1 MTMTAMRMNAR
12 ASTVMTSTT
21 RRMVLL
27 PSRRHDGLAR
37 FRLARRLRDAR
48 TRAESSSSD
57 DTAVDERRSE
67 ELASSSSLSSRRTIL
82 GVERSTGEAIR
93 DWDECVEWRER
104 KPPSDETLGLLDAS
118 ILALAL
124 PGVAELLLDPVMGAV
139 DTAFIG
145 KLTGPNA
152 AEALGGLAVSTT
164 CFTFCF
170 KLFNFLAVVTGP
182 LVAAKISSA
191 GGRDSVEGRR
201 AAKKTV
207 GSAMALA
214 LALGFATTGVLE
226 VFTDQMLQFCGAHH
240 DVLLQPSEDLLPAA
254 DVPTVKGLLEY
265 GESYLRIRALSLP
278 ACLIVM
284 VGVGAFR
291 GLLDTKTALNV
302 AILTE
307 IFHLGL
313 DPILIYGFGPIEGM
327 DVAGAAIATTV
338 AEWVGALWFWKL
350 MMDEEILDFASVFRL
365 PDQNDADL
373 GVLVA
378 GSTSQLARTVLLQTV
393 LVRATATASM
403 LSVAG
408 AHQVCL
414 QVWWITLF
422 GLDAVAVSA
431 QALVAA
437 SLGKNDVVGARIAA
451 DRALSWGIGAGVLVG
466 AVVFVTAPSLPFLF
480 TNDAEIAAEA
490 VMPIRILAL
499 LQPLNSAVFVGDGVF
514 QGSSDFDY
522 LAKAMAI
529 SAGGGILALGVAGQV
544 EGATLTSV
552 WLGMATLMMGRA
564 ATLGWRYY
572 KDESSPMAV
581 SPAECVVFY
590 GDLPE
595 NDDESFSSDVDP
607 R

>member
-1 MTMTAMRMNAR
+1 MPTMRMDVR
-12 ASTVMTSTT
+12 TTTTMMASST
-21 RRMVLL
+21 RRMVLPL
-27 PSRRHDGLAR
+27 RRNEGAARVGLGR
-37 FRLARRLRDAR
+37 RRLWDAR

-57 DTAVDERRSE
+57 DTAIDERRTE
-67 ELASSSSLSSRRTIL
+67 QLAASSSSLSSRRTIL

-182 LVAAKISSA
+182 LVAAKIASA

-240 DVLLQPSEDLLPAA
+240 DVLLQPSEDLLPGA

-265 GESYLRIRALSLP
+265 GEDYLRIRAASLP

-350 MMDEEILDFASVFRL
+350 MMDEEILDFESVFRL
-365 PDQNDADL
+365 PDRKDADL

-466 AVVFVTAPSLPFLF
+466 AVVFVAAPSLPFLF

-490 VMPIRILAL
+490 VTPIRILAL

-581 SPAECVVFY
+581 TPAECVVYY

-595 NDDESFSSDVDP
+595 NDDALSSSDVDP